1 MEIERIWTDEMEDT
15 CDTWLKIHEPDMDEF
30 HKDLILT
37 KMKYDYENNI
47 DIMDVIREN
56 EEYKEK
62 RKKVEQKLRES
73 GIDPKQN
80 LHEENL
86 QRQID
91 EKMAMSDFDD
101 SSSNSSLDDLEK
113 SII

>member
-1 MEIERIWTDEMEDT
+1 
-15 CDTWLKIHEPDMDEF
+15 
-30 HKDLILT
+30 
-37 KMKYDYENNI
+37 
-47 DIMDVIREN
+47 
-56 EEYKEK
+56 
-62 RKKVEQKLRES
+62 
-73 GIDPKQN
+73 PKQN